1 MLLGGRLSGGHMQ
14 EQEVGFLELLRVNPT
29 FKKYWIGNTISMLGE
44 WFNTVALF
52 VLIDQLTGSE
62 LALGML
68 FVLRMFS
75 LAFPQVFTGMLADR
89 FSRKWLMVGANF
101 ASAIVVAGF
110 LLIDSKADV
119 WLVYFLSAL
128 LMLFHAIYLPAENAT
143 MPNITKPN
151 ELLTANAINSATWSA
166 SLAIGSAV
174 GGAVVASH
182 GVQIAF
188 IINSIAFI
196 VAGLI
201 IASIN
206 IPQQKI
212 KASEGHFVSSS
223 ISQVKEGFQIIIST
237 PRISRIITAKAAWGL
252 FGGGLVYMLILVGAD
267 IGLGEVAAGIGLLF
281 AARGVGTGLGPIL
294 AKYAFTNRDKWSLLI
309 GWLVSVSGVGYIAMG
324 WLSWGWW
331 VAILVIFSHAASGAN
346 WVISTVLLQER
357 SEDEWRGRM
366 FSTDFLL
373 LTMVSGFSTLGASL
387 ILEYTTIELRQLVQ
401 IFAVGQLLSGII
413 WVMLIAP
420 GEKKFLALKKQEEA
434 LQT

>member
-1 MLLGGRLSGGHMQ
+1 MQ
-14 EQEVGFLELLRVNPT
+14 EQEVGFIELLRVNST
-29 FKKYWIGNTISMLGE
+29 FRKYWVGNSISMLGE

-62 LALGML
+62 LALGLL

-75 LAFPQVFTGMLADR
+75 LALPQIFTGMLADR

-101 ASAIVVAGF
+101 ASALTVAGF

-151 ELLTANAINSATWSA
+151 ELLTANALNSATWSA

-174 GGAVVASH
+174 GGAVVASQ

-212 KASEGHFVSSS
+212 KAPEGNFIASSL
-223 ISQVKEGFQIIIST
+223 SQVKEGFQIIIGT
-237 PRISRIITAKAAWGL
+237 PKIYRIITAKAAWGL

-294 AKYAFTNRDKWSLLI
+294 ARYAFTNRENWSLLI
-309 GWLVSVSGVGYIAMG
+309 GRLVSVCGIGYIAMG

-331 VAILVIFSHAASGAN
+331 VALFVVFSHAASGAN

-373 LTMVSGFSTLGASL
+373 LTMVNGISTLAASL
-387 ILEYTTIELRQLVQ
+387 ILEYTDIGLRELVQ
-401 IFAVGQLLSGII
+401 IFAVGQLLSGIF

-420 GEKKFLALKKQEEA
+420 GEKKYLAMKREENTA
-434 LQT
+434 HN

>member
-1 MLLGGRLSGGHMQ
+1 
-14 EQEVGFLELLRVNPT
+14 
-29 FKKYWIGNTISMLGE
+29 MLGE

-62 LALGML
+62 LALGLL

-75 LAFPQVFTGMLADR
+75 LALPQVFTGMLADR

-101 ASAIVVAGF
+101 ASALTVAGF

-119 WLVYFLSAL
+119 WLIYFLSAL

-151 ELLTANAINSATWSA
+151 ELLTANALNSATWSA

-174 GGAVVASH
+174 GGAVVASQ

-212 KASEGHFVSSS
+212 KAPEGNFIASSL
-223 ISQVKEGFQIIIST
+223 SQVKEGFQIIIRT

-294 AKYAFTNRDKWSLLI
+294 ARYAFTNRDNWPLLI
-309 GWLVSVSGVGYIAMG
+309 GWLVSVCGIGYIAMG

-331 VAILVIFSHAASGAN
+331 VALFVIFSHAASGAN

-373 LTMVSGFSTLGASL
+373 LTMVNGISTLAASL
-387 ILEYTTIELRQLVQ
+387 ILEYTDISLRELVQ
-401 IFAVGQLLSGII
+401 IFAVGQLLSGIL

-420 GEKKFLALKKQEEA
+420 GEKKFLALKKQEDA

>member
-1 MLLGGRLSGGHMQ
+1 MQ
-14 EQEVGFLELLRVNPT
+14 EQEVGFIELLRVNST
-29 FKKYWIGNTISMLGE
+29 FRKYWVGNSISMLGE

-62 LALGML
+62 LALGLL

-75 LAFPQVFTGMLADR
+75 LALPQIFTGMLADR

-101 ASAIVVAGF
+101 ASALTVAGF

-151 ELLTANAINSATWSA
+151 ELLTANALNSATWSA

-174 GGAVVASH
+174 GGAVVASQ

-212 KASEGHFVSSS
+212 KAPEGNFIASSL
-223 ISQVKEGFQIIIST
+223 SQVKEGFQIIIGT
-237 PRISRIITAKAAWGL
+237 PKIYRIITAKAAWGL

-294 AKYAFTNRDKWSLLI
+294 ARYAFTNRENWSLLI
-309 GWLVSVSGVGYIAMG
+309 GRLVSVCGIGYIAMG

-331 VAILVIFSHAASGAN
+331 VALFVVFSHAASGAN

-373 LTMVSGFSTLGASL
+373 LTMVNGISTLAASL
-387 ILEYTTIELRQLVQ
+387 ILEYTDIGLRELVQ
-401 IFAVGQLLSGII
+401 IFAVGQLLSGIF

-420 GEKKFLALKKQEEA
+420 GEKKYLAMKR
-434 LQT
+434 

>member
-1 MLLGGRLSGGHMQ
+1 MQ
-14 EQEVGFLELLRVNPT
+14 EQEVGFIELLRVNST
-29 FKKYWIGNTISMLGE
+29 FRKYWVGNSISMLGE

-62 LALGML
+62 LALGLL

-75 LAFPQVFTGMLADR
+75 LALPQIFTGMLADR

-101 ASAIVVAGF
+101 ASALTVAGF

-151 ELLTANAINSATWSA
+151 ELLTANALNSATWSA

-174 GGAVVASH
+174 GGAVVASQ

-212 KASEGHFVSSS
+212 KAPEGNFIASSL
-223 ISQVKEGFQIIIST
+223 SQVKEGFQIIIGT
-237 PRISRIITAKAAWGL
+237 PKIYRIITAKAAWGL

-294 AKYAFTNRDKWSLLI
+294 ARYAFTNRENWSLLI
-309 GWLVSVSGVGYIAMG
+309 GRLVSVCGIGYIAMG

-331 VAILVIFSHAASGAN
+331 VALFVVFSHAASGAN

-373 LTMVSGFSTLGASL
+373 LTMVNGISTLAASL
-387 ILEYTTIELRQLVQ
+387 ILEYTDIGLRELVQ
-401 IFAVGQLLSGII
+401 IFAVGQLLSGIF

-420 GEKKFLALKKQEEA
+420 GEKKYLAMKREEN
-434 LQT
+434 

>member
-1 MLLGGRLSGGHMQ
+1 
-14 EQEVGFLELLRVNPT
+14 
-29 FKKYWIGNTISMLGE
+29 
-44 WFNTVALF
+44 
-52 VLIDQLTGSE
+52 
-62 LALGML
+62 
-68 FVLRMFS
+68 
-75 LAFPQVFTGMLADR
+75 
-89 FSRKWLMVGANF
+89 
-101 ASAIVVAGF
+101 
-110 LLIDSKADV
+110 
-119 WLVYFLSAL
+119 
-128 LMLFHAIYLPAENAT
+128 LPAENAT
-143 MPNITKPN
+143 IPNITKPN
-151 ELLTANAINSATWSA
+151 ELLTANALNSATWSA

-174 GGAVVASH
+174 GGAVVASQ

-212 KASEGHFVSSS
+212 KAPEGNFITSSL
-223 ISQVKEGFQIIIST
+223 SQVKEGFQIIITT
-237 PRISRIITAKAAWGL
+237 PKISRIITAKAAWGL

-294 AKYAFTNRDKWSLLI
+294 ARYTFTNRDNWSLLI
-309 GWLVSVSGVGYIAMG
+309 GRLVSVCGIGYIAMG

-331 VAILVIFSHAASGAN
+331 VALFVVFSHAASGAN

-373 LTMVSGFSTLGASL
+373 LTMVNGISTLAASL
-387 ILEYTTIELRQLVQ
+387 ILEYTNIGLRELVQ
-401 IFAVGQLLSGII
+401 IFAVGQLLSGIL

-420 GEKKFLALKKQEEA
+420 GEKKFLAQQKQEEA
-434 LQT
+434 LQN

>member
-1 MLLGGRLSGGHMQ
+1 MK
-14 EQEVGFLELLRVNPT
+14 EQEVGFIELLRVNST
-29 FKKYWIGNTISMLGE
+29 FKKYWVGNSISMLGE

-62 LALGML
+62 LALGLL

-75 LAFPQVFTGMLADR
+75 LALPQVFTGMLADR

-101 ASAIVVAGF
+101 ASALTVAGF

-119 WLVYFLSAL
+119 WLIYFLSAL

-151 ELLTANAINSATWSA
+151 ELLTANALNSATWSA

-174 GGAVVASH
+174 GGAVVASQ

-212 KASEGHFVSSS
+212 KAPEGNFIASSL
-223 ISQVKEGFQIIIST
+223 SQVKEGFQIIIRT

-294 AKYAFTNRDKWSLLI
+294 ARYAFTNRDNWSLLI
-309 GWLVSVSGVGYIAMG
+309 GWLVSVCGIGYIAMG

-331 VAILVIFSHAASGAN
+331 VAFFVVFSHAASGAN

-373 LTMVSGFSTLGASL
+373 LTMVNGISTLAASL
-387 ILEYTTIELRQLVQ
+387 ILEYTDISLRELVQ
-401 IFAVGQLLSGII
+401 IFAVGQLLSGIL

-420 GEKKFLALKKQEEA
+420 GEKKFLALKKQEDA

>member
-1 MLLGGRLSGGHMQ
+1 MK
-14 EQEVGFLELLRVNPT
+14 EQEVGFIELLRVNST
-29 FKKYWIGNTISMLGE
+29 FKKYWVGNSISMLGE

-62 LALGML
+62 LALGLL

-75 LAFPQVFTGMLADR
+75 LALPQVFTGMLADR

-101 ASAIVVAGF
+101 ASALTVAGF

-119 WLVYFLSAL
+119 WLIYFLSAL

-151 ELLTANAINSATWSA
+151 ELLTANALNSATWSA

-174 GGAVVASH
+174 GGAVVASQ

-212 KASEGHFVSSS
+212 KAPEGNFIASSL
-223 ISQVKEGFQIIIST
+223 SQVKEGFQIIIRT

-252 FGGGLVYMLILVGAD
+252 FGGGLIYMLILVGAD

-294 AKYAFTNRDKWSLLI
+294 ARYAFTNRDNWPLLI
-309 GWLVSVSGVGYIAMG
+309 GWLVSVCGIGYIAMG

-331 VAILVIFSHAASGAN
+331 VALFVIFSHAASGAN

-373 LTMVSGFSTLGASL
+373 LTMVNGISTLAASL
-387 ILEYTTIELRQLVQ
+387 ILEYTDISLRELVQ
-401 IFAVGQLLSGII
+401 IFAVGQLLSGIL

-420 GEKKFLALKKQEEA
+420 GEKKFLALKKQEDA

>member
-1 MLLGGRLSGGHMQ
+1 
-14 EQEVGFLELLRVNPT
+14 
-29 FKKYWIGNTISMLGE
+29 MLGE

-62 LALGML
+62 LALGLL

-75 LAFPQVFTGMLADR
+75 LALPQIFTGMLADR

-101 ASAIVVAGF
+101 ASALTVAGF

-151 ELLTANAINSATWSA
+151 ELLTANALNSATWSA

-174 GGAVVASH
+174 GGAVVASQ

-212 KASEGHFVSSS
+212 KAPEGNFIASSL
-223 ISQVKEGFQIIIST
+223 SQVKEGFQIIIGT
-237 PRISRIITAKAAWGL
+237 PKIYRIITAKAAWGL

-294 AKYAFTNRDKWSLLI
+294 ARYAFTNRENWSLLI
-309 GWLVSVSGVGYIAMG
+309 GRLVSVCGIGYIAMG

-331 VAILVIFSHAASGAN
+331 VALFVVFSHAASGAN

-373 LTMVSGFSTLGASL
+373 LTMVNGISTLAASL
-387 ILEYTTIELRQLVQ
+387 ILEYTDIGLRELVQ
-401 IFAVGQLLSGII
+401 IFAVGQLLSGIL

-420 GEKKFLALKKQEEA
+420 GEKKYLAMKREENTA
-434 LQT
+434 HN

>member
-1 MLLGGRLSGGHMQ
+1 MK
-14 EQEVGFLELLRVNPT
+14 EQEVGFIELLRVNST
-29 FKKYWIGNTISMLGE
+29 FKKYWVGNSISMLGE

-62 LALGML
+62 LALGLL

-75 LAFPQVFTGMLADR
+75 LALPQVFTGMLADR

-101 ASAIVVAGF
+101 ASALTVAGF

-119 WLVYFLSAL
+119 WLIYFLSAL

-151 ELLTANAINSATWSA
+151 ELLTANALNSATWSA

-174 GGAVVASH
+174 GGAVVASQ

-212 KASEGHFVSSS
+212 KAPEGNFIASSL
-223 ISQVKEGFQIIIST
+223 SQVKEGFQIIIRT

-252 FGGGLVYMLILVGAD
+252 FGGGLIYMLILVGAD

-294 AKYAFTNRDKWSLLI
+294 ARYAFTNRDNWPLLI
-309 GWLVSVSGVGYIAMG
+309 GWLVSVCGIGYIAMG

-331 VAILVIFSHAASGAN
+331 VAFFVVFSHAASGAN

-373 LTMVSGFSTLGASL
+373 LTMVNGISTLAASL
-387 ILEYTTIELRQLVQ
+387 ILEYTDISLRELVQ
-401 IFAVGQLLSGII
+401 IFAVGQLLSGIL

-420 GEKKFLALKKQEEA
+420 GEKKFLALKKQEDA

>member
-1 MLLGGRLSGGHMQ
+1 MQ
-14 EQEVGFLELLRVNPT
+14 EQEVGFIELLRVNST
-29 FKKYWIGNTISMLGE
+29 FRKYWVGNSISMLGE

-62 LALGML
+62 LALGLL

-75 LAFPQVFTGMLADR
+75 LALPQIFTGMLADR

-101 ASAIVVAGF
+101 ASALTVAGF

-151 ELLTANAINSATWSA
+151 ELLTANALNSATWSA

-174 GGAVVASH
+174 GGAVVASQ

-212 KASEGHFVSSS
+212 KAPEGNFIASSL
-223 ISQVKEGFQIIIST
+223 SQVKEGFQIIIGT
-237 PRISRIITAKAAWGL
+237 PKIYRIITAKAAWGL

-294 AKYAFTNRDKWSLLI
+294 ARYAFTNRENWSLLI
-309 GWLVSVSGVGYIAMG
+309 GRLVSVCGIGYIAMG

-331 VAILVIFSHAASGAN
+331 VALFVVFSHAASGAN

-373 LTMVSGFSTLGASL
+373 LTMVNGISTLAASL
-387 ILEYTTIELRQLVQ
+387 ILEYTDIGLRELVQ
-401 IFAVGQLLSGII
+401 IFAVGQLLSGIF

-420 GEKKFLALKKQEEA
+420 GEKKYLAMKREENA
-434 LQT
+434 TQN

>member
-1 MLLGGRLSGGHMQ
+1 ME
-14 EQEVGFLELLRVNPT
+14 EQEVGFIELLRVNST
-29 FKKYWIGNTISMLGE
+29 FKKYWVGNSISMLGE

-62 LALGML
+62 LALGLL

-75 LAFPQVFTGMLADR
+75 LALPQVFTGMLADR

-101 ASAIVVAGF
+101 ASALTVAGF

-151 ELLTANAINSATWSA
+151 ELLTANALNSATWSA

-174 GGAVVASH
+174 GGAVVASQ

-212 KASEGHFVSSS
+212 KAPEGNFIASSL
-223 ISQVKEGFQIIIST
+223 SQVKEGFQIIIKT

-294 AKYAFTNRDKWSLLI
+294 ARYAFTNRDNWPLLI
-309 GWLVSVSGVGYIAMG
+309 GWLVSVCGIGYIAMG

-331 VAILVIFSHAASGAN
+331 VALFVVFSHAASGAN

-373 LTMVSGFSTLGASL
+373 LTMVNGISTLAASL
-387 ILEYTTIELRQLVQ
+387 ILEYTDISLRELVQ
-401 IFAVGQLLSGII
+401 IFAVGQLLSGIL
-413 WVMLIAP
+413 WVILIAP
-420 GEKKFLALKKQEEA
+420 GEKKFLALKKQEDT
-434 LQT
+434 LKN

>member
-1 MLLGGRLSGGHMQ
+1 MQ
-14 EQEVGFLELLRVNPT
+14 EQEVGFIELLQVNPT
-29 FKKYWIGNTISMLGE
+29 FRKYWVGNTISMLGE

-62 LALGML
+62 LALGLL

-101 ASAIVVAGF
+101 ASAVAVAGF

-151 ELLTANAINSATWSA
+151 ELLTANAMNSATWSA

-188 IINSIAFI
+188 IVNSIAFI

-201 IASIN
+201 IASMN
-206 IPQQKI
+206 IPQQKV
-212 KASEGHFVSSS
+212 KAPEGNFITSSL
-223 ISQVKEGFQIIIST
+223 SQVKEGFQIIIRT

-294 AKYAFTNRDKWSLLI
+294 ARYAFTNRENWPLLI
-309 GWLVSVSGVGYIAMG
+309 GWLVSVCGIGYIAMG

-331 VAILVIFSHAASGAN
+331 VALFVVFSHAASGAN

-373 LTMVSGFSTLGASL
+373 LTMVNGISTLAASL
-387 ILEYTTIELRQLVQ
+387 ILEYTDISLRELVQ
-401 IFAVGQLLSGII
+401 IFAVGQLLSGIL
-413 WVMLIAP
+413 WVMLISP
-420 GEKKFLALKKQEEA
+420 GEKKYLALKKQEKA
-434 LQT
+434 LQN

>member
-1 MLLGGRLSGGHMQ
+1 MK
-14 EQEVGFLELLRVNPT
+14 EQEVGFIELLRVNST
-29 FKKYWIGNTISMLGE
+29 FKKYWVGNSISMLGE

-62 LALGML
+62 LALGLL

-75 LAFPQVFTGMLADR
+75 LALPQVFTGMLADR

-101 ASAIVVAGF
+101 ASALTVAGF

-119 WLVYFLSAL
+119 WLIYFLSAL

-151 ELLTANAINSATWSA
+151 ELLTANALNSATWSA

-174 GGAVVASH
+174 GGAVVASQ

-212 KASEGHFVSSS
+212 KAPEGNFIASSL
-223 ISQVKEGFQIIIST
+223 SQVKEGFQIIIRT

-252 FGGGLVYMLILVGAD
+252 FGGGLIYMLILVGAD

-294 AKYAFTNRDKWSLLI
+294 ARYAFTNRDNWPLLI
-309 GWLVSVSGVGYIAMG
+309 GWLVSVCGIGYIAMG

-331 VAILVIFSHAASGAN
+331 VALFVIFSHAASGAN

-373 LTMVSGFSTLGASL
+373 LTMVNGISTLAASL
-387 ILEYTTIELRQLVQ
+387 ILEYTDISLRELVQ
-401 IFAVGQLLSGII
+401 IFAVGQLLSGIL
-413 WVMLIAP
+413 WVILIAP
-420 GEKKFLALKKQEEA
+420 GEKKFLALKKQEDA

>member
-1 MLLGGRLSGGHMQ
+1 MQ
-14 EQEVGFLELLRVNPT
+14 EQEVGFIELLRVNST
-29 FKKYWIGNTISMLGE
+29 FKKYWVGNSISMLGE

-62 LALGML
+62 LALGLL

-75 LAFPQVFTGMLADR
+75 LALPQVFTGMLADR

-101 ASAIVVAGF
+101 ASALTVAGF

-151 ELLTANAINSATWSA
+151 ELLTANALNSATWSA

-212 KASEGHFVSSS
+212 KAPEGNFIASSL
-223 ISQVKEGFQIIIST
+223 SQVKEGFQIIITT

-294 AKYAFTNRDKWSLLI
+294 ARYAFTNRENWSLLI
-309 GWLVSVSGVGYIAMG
+309 GWLVSVCGIGYIAMG

-331 VAILVIFSHAASGAN
+331 VALFVVFSHAASGAN

-373 LTMVSGFSTLGASL
+373 LTMVNGISTLAASL
-387 ILEYTTIELRQLVQ
+387 ILEYTNIGLRELVQ
-401 IFAVGQLLSGII
+401 IFAVGQLLSGIF

>member
-1 MLLGGRLSGGHMQ
+1 MQ
-14 EQEVGFLELLRVNPT
+14 EQEVGFLELLRVNST
-29 FKKYWIGNTISMLGE
+29 FRKYWVGNSISMLGE

-62 LALGML
+62 LALGLL

-75 LAFPQVFTGMLADR
+75 LALPQVFTGMLADR

-101 ASAIVVAGF
+101 ASALTVAGF

-119 WLVYFLSAL
+119 WLVYFFSAL

-151 ELLTANAINSATWSA
+151 ELLTANALNSATWSA

-212 KASEGHFVSSS
+212 KAPEGNFIASSL
-223 ISQVKEGFQIIIST
+223 SQVKEGFQIIITT

-294 AKYAFTNRDKWSLLI
+294 ARYAFTNRENWSLLI
-309 GWLVSVSGVGYIAMG
+309 GWLVSVCGIGYIAMG

-331 VAILVIFSHAASGAN
+331 VALFVVFSHAASGAN

-373 LTMVSGFSTLGASL
+373 LTMVNGISTLAASL
-387 ILEYTTIELRQLVQ
+387 ILEYTNIGLRELVQ
-401 IFAVGQLLSGII
+401 IFAVGQLLSGIF

>member
-1 MLLGGRLSGGHMQ
+1 MK
-14 EQEVGFLELLRVNPT
+14 EQEVGFIELLRVNST
-29 FKKYWIGNTISMLGE
+29 FKKYWVGNSISMLGE

-62 LALGML
+62 LALGLL

-75 LAFPQVFTGMLADR
+75 LALPQVFTGMLADR

-101 ASAIVVAGF
+101 ASALTVAGF

-119 WLVYFLSAL
+119 WLIYFLSAL

-151 ELLTANAINSATWSA
+151 ELLTANALNSATWSA

-174 GGAVVASH
+174 GGAVVASQ

-212 KASEGHFVSSS
+212 KAPEGNFIASSL
-223 ISQVKEGFQIIIST
+223 SQVKEGFQIIIRT

-294 AKYAFTNRDKWSLLI
+294 ARYAFTNRDNWPLLI
-309 GWLVSVSGVGYIAMG
+309 GWLVSVCGIGYIAMG

-331 VAILVIFSHAASGAN
+331 VALFVIFSHAASGAN

-373 LTMVSGFSTLGASL
+373 LTMVNGISTLAASL
-387 ILEYTTIELRQLVQ
+387 ILEYTDISLRELVQ
-401 IFAVGQLLSGII
+401 IFAVGQLLSGIL

-420 GEKKFLALKKQEEA
+420 GEKKFLALKKQEDA

>member
-1 MLLGGRLSGGHMQ
+1 MGRAMT
-14 EQEVGFLELLRVNPT
+14 EQEVGFLELLRVNHK
-29 FKKYWIGNTISMLGE
+29 FRRYMAGNTISMLGE

-62 LALGML
+62 LALGLL

-101 ASAIVVAGF
+101 ASAVAVASF
-110 LLIDSKADV
+110 LLIKDASDV
-119 WLVYFLSAL
+119 WMVYLLSAL

-151 ELLTANAINSATWSA
+151 ELLTANAMNSATWSA
-166 SLAIGSAV
+166 SLAIGAAV

-182 GVQIAF
+182 GVE
-188 IINSIAFI
+188 IAFI
-196 VAGLI
+196 VNSVAFIIAGLM
-201 IASIN
+201 IATID
-206 IPQQKI
+206 IPQEKV
-212 KASEGHFVSSS
+212 KASKGSFVTTS
-223 ISQVKEGFQIIIST
+223 ISQVVEGFRIIITT

-267 IGLGEVAAGIGLLF
+267 IGLGEIAAGIGLLF

-294 AKYAFTNRDKWSLLI
+294 ARYAFTDREKWPLLI
-309 GWLVSVSGVGYIAMG
+309 GWLVSVCGIGYIAMG

-331 VAILVIFSHAASGAN
+331 VALFVVFSHAASGVN

-373 LTMVSGFSTLGASL
+373 LTMVNGFSTLAASL
-387 ILEYTTIELRQLVQ
+387 ILEYTMIELRQLVQ
-401 IFAVGQLLSGII
+401 IFAVCQLLSGII
-413 WVMLIAP
+413 WVLLIAP
-420 GEKKFLALKKQEEA
+420 GEKKYLAELKTQEGKKI
-434 LQT
+434 LS

>member
-1 MLLGGRLSGGHMQ
+1 MQ

>member
-1 MLLGGRLSGGHMQ
+1 MQ
-14 EQEVGFLELLRVNPT
+14 EQEVGFIELLRVNST
-29 FKKYWIGNTISMLGE
+29 FRKYWVGNSISMLGE

-62 LALGML
+62 LALGLL

-75 LAFPQVFTGMLADR
+75 LALPQIFTGMLADR

-101 ASAIVVAGF
+101 ASALTVAGF

-151 ELLTANAINSATWSA
+151 ELLTANALNSATWSA

-174 GGAVVASH
+174 GGAVVASQ

-212 KASEGHFVSSS
+212 KAPEGNFIASSL
-223 ISQVKEGFQIIIST
+223 SQVKEGFQIIIGT
-237 PRISRIITAKAAWGL
+237 PKIYRIITAKAAWGL

-294 AKYAFTNRDKWSLLI
+294 ARYAFTNRENWSLLI
-309 GWLVSVSGVGYIAMG
+309 GRLVSVCGIGYIAMG

-331 VAILVIFSHAASGAN
+331 VALFVVFSHAASGAN

-373 LTMVSGFSTLGASL
+373 LTMVNGISTLAASL
-387 ILEYTTIELRQLVQ
+387 ILEYTDIGLRELVQ
-401 IFAVGQLLSGII
+401 IFAVGQLLSGIL

-420 GEKKFLALKKQEEA
+420 GEKKYLAMKREENTA
-434 LQT
+434 HN

>member
-1 MLLGGRLSGGHMQ
+1 MQ
-14 EQEVGFLELLRVNPT
+14 EQEVGFIELLRVNST
-29 FKKYWIGNTISMLGE
+29 FRKYWVGNSISMLGE

-62 LALGML
+62 LALGLL

-75 LAFPQVFTGMLADR
+75 LALPQIFTGMLADR

-101 ASAIVVAGF
+101 ASALTVAGF

-151 ELLTANAINSATWSA
+151 ELLTANALNSATWSA

-174 GGAVVASH
+174 GGAVVASQ

-212 KASEGHFVSSS
+212 KAPEGNFIASSL
-223 ISQVKEGFQIIIST
+223 SQVKEGFQIIIST
-237 PRISRIITAKAAWGL
+237 PKISRIITAKAAWGL

-294 AKYAFTNRDKWSLLI
+294 ARYAFTNRENWSLLI
-309 GWLVSVSGVGYIAMG
+309 GWLVSVCGIGYIAMG

-331 VAILVIFSHAASGAN
+331 VALFVVFSHAASGAN

-373 LTMVSGFSTLGASL
+373 LTMVNGISTLAASL
-387 ILEYTTIELRQLVQ
+387 ILEYTDIGLRELVQ
-401 IFAVGQLLSGII
+401 IFAVGQLLSGIF

-420 GEKKFLALKKQEEA
+420 GEKKYLAMKREENA
-434 LQT
+434 TQN

>member
-1 MLLGGRLSGGHMQ
+1 ME
-14 EQEVGFLELLRVNPT
+14 EQEVGFIELLRVNST
-29 FKKYWIGNTISMLGE
+29 FKKYWVGNSISMLGE

-62 LALGML
+62 LALGLL

-75 LAFPQVFTGMLADR
+75 LALPQVFTGMLADR

-101 ASAIVVAGF
+101 ASALTVAGF

-151 ELLTANAINSATWSA
+151 ELLTANALNSATWSA

-174 GGAVVASH
+174 GGAVVASQ

-212 KASEGHFVSSS
+212 KAPEGNFIASSL
-223 ISQVKEGFQIIIST
+223 SQVKEGFQIIIKT

-294 AKYAFTNRDKWSLLI
+294 ARYAFTNRDNWPLLI
-309 GWLVSVSGVGYIAMG
+309 GWLVSVCGIGYIAMG

-331 VAILVIFSHAASGAN
+331 VALFVVFSHAASGAN

-373 LTMVSGFSTLGASL
+373 LTMVNGISTLAASL
-387 ILEYTTIELRQLVQ
+387 ILEYTDISLRELVQ
-401 IFAVGQLLSGII
+401 IFAVGQLLSGIL
-413 WVMLIAP
+413 WVILIAP
-420 GEKKFLALKKQEEA
+420 GEKKFLALKKQEDA

>member
-1 MLLGGRLSGGHMQ
+1 MQ
-14 EQEVGFLELLRVNPT
+14 EQEVGFIELLRVNST
-29 FKKYWIGNTISMLGE
+29 FRKYWVGNSISMLGE

-62 LALGML
+62 LALGLL

-75 LAFPQVFTGMLADR
+75 LALPQIFTGMLADR

-101 ASAIVVAGF
+101 ASALTVAGF

-151 ELLTANAINSATWSA
+151 ELLTANALNSATWSA

-174 GGAVVASH
+174 GGAVVASQ

-206 IPQQKI
+206 IPQQNI
-212 KASEGHFVSSS
+212 KAPEGNFIASSL
-223 ISQVKEGFQIIIST
+223 SQVKEGFQIIIGT
-237 PRISRIITAKAAWGL
+237 PKIYRIITAKAAWGL

-294 AKYAFTNRDKWSLLI
+294 ARYAFTNRENWSLLI
-309 GWLVSVSGVGYIAMG
+309 GRLVSVCGIGYIAMG

-331 VAILVIFSHAASGAN
+331 VALFVVFSHAASGAN

-373 LTMVSGFSTLGASL
+373 LTMVNGISTLAASL
-387 ILEYTTIELRQLVQ
+387 ILEYTDIGLRELVQ
-401 IFAVGQLLSGII
+401 IFAVGQLLSGIL

-420 GEKKFLALKKQEEA
+420 GEKKYLAMKREENTA
-434 LQT
+434 QN

>member
-1 MLLGGRLSGGHMQ
+1 MQ
-14 EQEVGFLELLRVNPT
+14 EQEVGFIELLRVNST
-29 FKKYWIGNTISMLGE
+29 FKKYWVGNSISMLGE

-62 LALGML
+62 LALGLL

-75 LAFPQVFTGMLADR
+75 LALPQVFTGMLADR

-101 ASAIVVAGF
+101 ASALTVAGF

-151 ELLTANAINSATWSA
+151 ELLTANALNSATWSA

-174 GGAVVASH
+174 GGAVVASQ

-212 KASEGHFVSSS
+212 KAPEGNFIASSL
-223 ISQVKEGFQIIIST
+223 SQVKEGFQIIIKT

-294 AKYAFTNRDKWSLLI
+294 ARYAFTNRDNWPLLI
-309 GWLVSVSGVGYIAMG
+309 GWLVSVCGIGYIAMG

-331 VAILVIFSHAASGAN
+331 VALFVVFSHAASGAN

-373 LTMVSGFSTLGASL
+373 LTMVNGISTLAASL
-387 ILEYTTIELRQLVQ
+387 ILEYTDISLRELVQ
-401 IFAVGQLLSGII
+401 IFAVGQLLSGIL
-413 WVMLIAP
+413 WVILIAP
-420 GEKKFLALKKQEEA
+420 GEKKFLALKKQEDT
-434 LQT
+434 LKN

>member
-1 MLLGGRLSGGHMQ
+1 MK
-14 EQEVGFLELLRVNPT
+14 EQEVGFIELLRVNST
-29 FKKYWIGNTISMLGE
+29 FKKYWVGNSISMLGE

-62 LALGML
+62 LALGLL

-75 LAFPQVFTGMLADR
+75 LALPQVFTGMLADR

-101 ASAIVVAGF
+101 ASALTVAGF

-119 WLVYFLSAL
+119 WLIYFLSAL

-151 ELLTANAINSATWSA
+151 ELLTANALNSATWSA

-174 GGAVVASH
+174 GGAVVASQ

-212 KASEGHFVSSS
+212 KAPEGNFIASSL
-223 ISQVKEGFQIIIST
+223 SQVKEGFQIIIRT

-294 AKYAFTNRDKWSLLI
+294 ARYAFTNRDNWSLLI
-309 GWLVSVSGVGYIAMG
+309 GWLVSVCGIGYIAMG

-331 VAILVIFSHAASGAN
+331 VALFVIFSHAASGAN

-373 LTMVSGFSTLGASL
+373 LTMVNGISTLAASL
-387 ILEYTTIELRQLVQ
+387 ILEYTDISLRELVQ
-401 IFAVGQLLSGII
+401 IFAVGQLLSGIL

-420 GEKKFLALKKQEEA
+420 GEKKFLALKKQEDA

>member
-1 MLLGGRLSGGHMQ
+1 MK
-14 EQEVGFLELLRVNPT
+14 EQEVGFIELLRVNST
-29 FKKYWIGNTISMLGE
+29 FKKYWVGNSISMLGE

-62 LALGML
+62 LALGLL

-75 LAFPQVFTGMLADR
+75 LALPQVFTGMLADR

-101 ASAIVVAGF
+101 ASALTVAGF

-119 WLVYFLSAL
+119 WLIYFLSAL

-151 ELLTANAINSATWSA
+151 ELLTANALNSATWSA

-174 GGAVVASH
+174 GGAVVASQ

-212 KASEGHFVSSS
+212 KAPEGNFIASSL
-223 ISQVKEGFQIIIST
+223 SQVKEGFQIIIRT

-252 FGGGLVYMLILVGAD
+252 FGGGLIYMLILVGAD

-294 AKYAFTNRDKWSLLI
+294 ARYAFTNRDNWSLLI
-309 GWLVSVSGVGYIAMG
+309 GWLVSVCGIGYIAMG

-331 VAILVIFSHAASGAN
+331 VALFVIFSHAASGAN

-373 LTMVSGFSTLGASL
+373 LTMVNGISTLAASL
-387 ILEYTTIELRQLVQ
+387 ILEYTDISLRELVQ
-401 IFAVGQLLSGII
+401 IFAVGQLLSGIL

-420 GEKKFLALKKQEEA
+420 GEKKFLALKKQEDA

>member
-1 MLLGGRLSGGHMQ
+1 MARAMQ
-14 EQEVGFLELLRVNPT
+14 EREVGFTELLRVNPV
-29 FKKYWIGNTISMLGE
+29 FRRYWTGNAISMLGE

-62 LALGML
+62 LALGLL

-89 FSRKWLMVGANF
+89 FSRKWLMIGANF
-101 ASAIVVAGF
+101 ASAVAVAAF
-110 LLIDSKADV
+110 LLVKDADDV
-119 WLVYFLSAL
+119 WMIYALSAM

-143 MPNITKPN
+143 IPNITKPN
-151 ELLTANAINSATWSA
+151 ELLTANAMNSATWSA

-188 IINSIAFI
+188 VINSIAFI
-196 VAGLI
+196 IAGLI
-201 IASIN
+201 IATVK
-206 IPQQKI
+206 IPERQVKTE
-212 KASEGHFVSSS
+212 KGNFFVSSL
-223 ISQVKEGFQIIIST
+223 SQVREGFHIIRTT
-237 PRISRIITAKAAWGL
+237 PKISRIITAKAAWGL
-252 FGGGLVYMLILVGAD
+252 FGGGLIYMLVLVGAD

-294 AKYAFTNRDKWSLLI
+294 ARYSFTDRSKWPFII
-309 GWLVSVSGVGYIAMG
+309 GWLVSVCGLGYVAMG
-324 WLSWGWW
+324 WLPWGWW
-331 VAILVIFSHAASGAN
+331 VALFVVFSHSASGAN

-373 LTMVSGFSTLGASL
+373 MTSVNGFSTLAASL
-387 ILEYTTIELRQLVQ
+387 FLEYTDIGLRELVQ
-401 IFAVGQLLSGII
+401 IFAVGQVISGFI
-413 WVMLIAP
+413 WVALISP
-420 GEKKFLALKKQEEA
+420 GEKRFIVEQNEA
-434 LQT
+434 SGTN

>member
-1 MLLGGRLSGGHMQ
+1 MK
-14 EQEVGFLELLRVNPT
+14 EQEVGFIELLRVNST
-29 FKKYWIGNTISMLGE
+29 FKKYWVGNSISMLGE

-62 LALGML
+62 LALGLL

-75 LAFPQVFTGMLADR
+75 LALPQVFTGMLADR

-101 ASAIVVAGF
+101 ASALTVAGF

-119 WLVYFLSAL
+119 WLIYFLSAL

-151 ELLTANAINSATWSA
+151 ELLTANALNSATWSA

-174 GGAVVASH
+174 GGAVVASQ

-212 KASEGHFVSSS
+212 KAPEGNFIASSL
-223 ISQVKEGFQIIIST
+223 SQVKEGFQIIIRT

-294 AKYAFTNRDKWSLLI
+294 ARYAFTNRDNWPLLI
-309 GWLVSVSGVGYIAMG
+309 GWLVSVCGIGYIAMG

-331 VAILVIFSHAASGAN
+331 VAFFVVFSHAASGAN

-373 LTMVSGFSTLGASL
+373 LTMVNGISTLAASL
-387 ILEYTTIELRQLVQ
+387 ILEYTDISLRELVQ
-401 IFAVGQLLSGII
+401 IFAVGQLLSGIL

-420 GEKKFLALKKQEEA
+420 GEKKFLALKKQEDA

>member
-1 MLLGGRLSGGHMQ
+1 MK
-14 EQEVGFLELLRVNPT
+14 EQEVGFIELLRVNST
-29 FKKYWIGNTISMLGE
+29 FKKYWVGNSISMLGE

-62 LALGML
+62 LALGLL

-75 LAFPQVFTGMLADR
+75 LALPQVFTGMLADR

-101 ASAIVVAGF
+101 ASALTVAGF

-119 WLVYFLSAL
+119 WLIYFLSAL

-151 ELLTANAINSATWSA
+151 ELLTANALNSATWSA

-174 GGAVVASH
+174 GGAVVASQ

-212 KASEGHFVSSS
+212 KAPEGNFIASSL
-223 ISQVKEGFQIIIST
+223 SQVKEGFQIIIRT

-294 AKYAFTNRDKWSLLI
+294 ARYAFTNRDNWSLLI
-309 GWLVSVSGVGYIAMG
+309 GWLVSVCGIGYIAMG

-331 VAILVIFSHAASGAN
+331 VAFFVVFSHAASGAN

-373 LTMVSGFSTLGASL
+373 LTMVNGISTLAASL
-387 ILEYTTIELRQLVQ
+387 ILEYTDISLRELVQ
-401 IFAVGQLLSGII
+401 IFAVGQLLSGIL
-413 WVMLIAP
+413 WVILIAP
-420 GEKKFLALKKQEEA
+420 GEKKFLALKKQEDA

>member
-1 MLLGGRLSGGHMQ
+1 MQ
-14 EQEVGFLELLRVNPT
+14 EQEVGFIELLRVNST
-29 FKKYWIGNTISMLGE
+29 FRKYWVGNTISMLGE

-62 LALGML
+62 LALGLL

-101 ASAIVVAGF
+101 ASAIAVAGF

-151 ELLTANAINSATWSA
+151 ELLTANAMNSATWSA

-188 IINSIAFI
+188 IVNSIAFI

-201 IASIN
+201 IASMN
-206 IPQQKI
+206 IPQQKV
-212 KASEGHFVSSS
+212 KAPEGNFIASSL
-223 ISQVKEGFQIIIST
+223 SQVKEGFRIIIGT

-294 AKYAFTNRDKWSLLI
+294 ARYAFTNRENWPLLI
-309 GWLVSVSGVGYIAMG
+309 GRLVSVCGIGYIAMG

-331 VAILVIFSHAASGAN
+331 VALFVVFSHAASGAN

-373 LTMVSGFSTLGASL
+373 LTMVNGISTLAASL
-387 ILEYTTIELRQLVQ
+387 ILEYTDISLRELVQ
-401 IFAVGQLLSGII
+401 IFAVGQLLSGIL

-420 GEKKFLALKKQEEA
+420 GEKKYLAMKREEEA
-434 LQT
+434 QN